1 VALRLDDMWCGSH
14 RCARRRVF
22 SLSLVQG
29 LPGMASVSLLLG
41 KRLHD
46 DAHMQPSLLP
56 QAFAAATLPHCTG
69 TQQPLCAVLRS
80 LSTPSTPMLL
90 DTVPRIA
97 DATLARLLADPLG
110 EHLGRGGMGA
120 VRSS

>member
-1 VALRLDDMWCGSH
+1 MRCGAH
-14 RCARRRVF
+14 RGARRRVF

-46 DAHMQPSLLP
+46 DARMQPSLLP
-56 QAFAAATLPHCTG
+56 QALAAATLPHGTR
-69 TQQPLCAVLRS
+69 TQQPLCAVLQT
-80 LSTPSTPMLL
+80 LLKPATPLLL
-90 DTVPRIA
+90 DTVPRVA